1 MREAE
6 ARSTSPGE
14 TGGGPRTSAGS
25 PVAAEALQ
33 QRLEYRFNDRGLLLR
48 ALTHRSWLA
57 ERGSPSPDEGD
68 NEQLEFLGDAILGFV
83 VSEALVRRYPL
94 ATEGRLSQLKA
105 HLVSAQHLHSCAL
118 EMSLGEYLLLGKGED
133 RNGGRA
139 RKTLLANAVEA
150 LIAALYLD
158 GGLAAASG
166 LIERE
171 VLKRIESLE
180 ELGPAG
186 LLNYKSLLQERAQ
199 ALGFAPPRY
208 ITLGAS
214 GPEHA
219 KLFTMEAKIS
229 DSKRSRAT
237 ASSKKA
243 ASQRAAEKLY
253 ERLASETGDN
263 PDTPAP
269 EDDEP
274 VA

>member
-1 MREAE
+1 M
-6 ARSTSPGE
+6 
-14 TGGGPRTSAGS
+14 GGGPRTSAGS
-25 PVAAEALQ
+25 PVAAEE
-33 QRLEYRFNDRGLLLR
+33 LEQKLGYKFNDRTLLLR

-83 VSEALVRRYPL
+83 VSEALVRRYPQ

-105 HLVSAQHLHSCAL
+105 HLVSAQHLHGCAL
-118 EMSLGEYLLLGKGED
+118 EMGLGDFLQLGKGED

-139 RKTLLANAVEA
+139 RKTLLANALEA
-150 LIAALYLD
+150 LIAALHLD
-158 GGLAAASG
+158 GGLAVATG

-171 VLKRIESLE
+171 ILKRIESLE

-219 KLFTMEAKIS
+219 KLFTIEAKIS
-229 DSKRSRAT
+229 DSKKSRAT

-253 ERLASETGDN
+253 EKLEAET
-263 PDTPAP
+263 
-269 EDDEP
+269 EDDSDAPRLEDEDQTE
-274 VA
+274 